1 MFKTLLTSRRAVC
14 TAIAGLTLAVGMS
27 AVNAQQKKIRV
38 AFGDV
43 LSTETVSMVIALERA
58 KEKGVDYEIT
68 FLAKEELAI
77 QAVING
83 QADLGVG
90 TPYSVIQKSKAPLRI
105 LFQGT
110 RLVFFPVADKQY
122 KTWKD
127 LNGQPFTFHARGTGT
142 EAIGNIIAKREGIQ
156 FGDRSYVPGSENRI
170 IAMMK
175 GQIKASIIDLANKN
189 TLMEKAGD
197 RFIVLPGVSSPASD
211 ETLFGNLDWIKANEK
226 QVDIIVTE
234 FARLWA
240 EMNADPAVI
249 ERERAK
255 RKLMADQPKEVLTKV
270 TDFYTVSTKE
280 GIYAPGGGSAE
291 VAKSDFEF
299 YVEAGQMQ
307 GPVSSLA
314 VENFWYLGPLER
326 ARKAIG
332 K

>member
-1 MFKTLLTSRRAVC
+1 MGTVQ
-14 TAIAGLTLAVGMS
+14 
-27 AVNAQQKKIRV
+27 AQQKKIRV

-90 TPYSVIQKSKAPLRI
+90 TPCSVIQKSKAPLRI

-122 KTWKD
+122 KSWKD

-234 FARLWA
+234 FARLWV

-249 ERERAK
+249 ERERVK
-255 RKLMADQPKEVLTKV
+255 RKLMADQPKEILTKV

-307 GPVSSLA
+307 GPAASLA
-314 VENFWYLGPLER
+314 VEKFWYLGPLER